1 MPAER
6 ACARAGGWSR
16 WHGHSR
22 LHGIHRG
29 CRCALGSAAVQTD
42 YRSSFRTA
50 DGPGRCH
57 ELAIAGVRQPVR
69 QL

>member
-6 ACARAGGWSR
+6 ACARAGGWSH

-29 CRCALGSAAVQTD
+29 CRCALGSAAV
-42 YRSSFRTA
+42 
-50 DGPGRCH
+50 
-57 ELAIAGVRQPVR
+57 
-69 QL
+69 